1 MWLKHIDCRS
11 NVLQHSWIWE
21 MLLSIV
27 LLQIKMTRTIEHSN
41 SFYFFGSTLI
51 IKLETQWLSM
61 VIQFHF
67 SSTQSK
73 RKITVVSAG
82 KHIAV
87 ISIKIIASRCFLIQ
101 KNKNFAIFYLMSLIW
116 LGCFRTV
123 TCANIIITIC
133 SGFPNSEEQVLL
145 CSQYLRHIMALE
157 HDCII
162 SL

>member
-1 MWLKHIDCRS
+1 VTQAYWLQEQCLATFLNMGDAAFYCFAANKDDRNNRTFKFI
-11 NVLQHSWIWE
+11 LFFWINTDY
-21 MLLSIV
+21 
-27 LLQIKMTRTIEHSN
+27 QTRNTMT
-41 SFYFFGSTLI
+41 F
-51 IKLETQWLSM
+51 M

>member
-41 SFYFFGSTLI
+41 SFYFLV
-51 IKLETQWLSM
+51 QHWLSNSKHNDFPM

-87 ISIKIIASRCFLIQ
+87 ISIKIIASQCFLIQ
-101 KNKNFAIFYLMSLIW
+101 KNKNFAIFYSISLIW

-123 TCANIIITIC
+123 TCANITITIC